1 MKNDKMTAYY
11 IFYID
16 GKHVKQY
23 FEKLREDSFPPYV
36 LWKGEIYDVPCF
48 EQLEY
53 WVFDSVCETPDED
66 RVEPDHP
73 DSWLSI
79 LGLI

>member
-1 MKNDKMTAYY
+1 MKKY
-11 IFYID
+11 ILWIG
-16 GKHVKQY
+16 GKHITVQY
-23 FEKLREDSFPPYV
+23 KELREDGFPPYI
-36 LWKGEIYDVPCF
+36 LWKGEIYDTPCF
-48 EQLEY
+48 EQLES

-73 DSWLSI
+73 DSWLYI